1 MLIKISILVFALCLN
16 LTAALAKPAPAAH
29 KKPPVATSKGS
40 NAANT
45 AYVNRLRGRLMNN
58 WHELMQDG
66 KNHVVITALVN
77 AVGSVENIEIVS
89 SPKNNSAEQ
98 AGNEAFAKSQPL
110 EPLPTGTPKAK
121 LTMTFDSFSDPHGD
135 SNSNIY
141 TQILPILPP
150 KLAPTANA
158 EAPK

>member
-1 MLIKISILVFALCLN
+1 MS
-16 LTAALAKPAPAAH
+16 
-29 KKPPVATSKGS
+29 
-40 NAANT
+40 
-45 AYVNRLRGRLMNN
+45 N

-66 KNHVVITALVN
+66 KNHVVVTALVN
-77 AVGSVENIEIVS
+77 ADGSVDNIQIVS

-110 EPLPTGTPKAK
+110 ESLPAGTPQAK

-141 TQILPILPP
+141 TQIVPILPP
-150 KLAPTANA
+150 KVAPTANA